1 MSEVLQFILEL
12 KKIRNAIHAN
22 MSLQEQVL
30 LKGEI
35 DRLVKNYS
43 AVVEDYEEWGDK
55 EALKHVEA
63 V

>member
-1 MSEVLQFILEL
+1 MSEVLQFISEL

-35 DRLVKNYS
+35 DRLVKNYN
-43 AVVEDYEEWGDK
+43 AVVEDFEEWGDK
-55 EALKHVEA
+55 EALKHLA
-63 V
+63 

>member
-1 MSEVLQFILEL
+1 MNEVLQFISEL

-35 DRLVKNYS
+35 DRLVKNYN
-43 AVVEDYEEWGDK
+43 AVVEDFEEWGDK

>member
-1 MSEVLQFILEL
+1 MSEVLQFISEL

-35 DRLVKNYS
+35 DRLVKNYN
-43 AVVEDYEEWGDK
+43 AVVEDFEEWGDK
-55 EALKHVEA
+55 EALKHVET

>member
-1 MSEVLQFILEL
+1 MSEVLQFISEL

-22 MSLQEQVL
+22 MSLQEQIL

-35 DRLVKNYS
+35 DRLVKNYN
-43 AVVEDYEEWGDK
+43 AVVEDFEEWGDK
-55 EALKHVEA
+55 EALKHVES

>member
-1 MSEVLQFILEL
+1 MNEVLQFISEL

-35 DRLVKNYS
+35 DRLIKNYN
-43 AVVEDYEEWGDK
+43 AVVEDFEEWGDK
-55 EALKHVEA
+55 EALRHVES

>member
-35 DRLVKNYS
+35 DRLIKNYN
-43 AVVEDYEEWGDK
+43 AVVEDFEEWGDK
-55 EALKHVEA
+55 EALKYVES